1 MRVAR
6 EILGNHGITGL
17 YRGLGAIVARQCPG
31 FVAYFGSYDATRS
44 ALLSSLR
51 RRRRRRR
58 NNDGDDDGD
67 DDGVSLGGGVAG
79 TSSSR

>member
-1 MRVAR
+1 MRVAT

-31 FVAYFGSYDATRS
+31 FVAYFRLYDATRS
-44 ALLSSLR
+44 ALLLFLR
-51 RRRRRRR
+51 RRRQRQRD
-58 NNDGDDDGD
+58 DGDDGD
-67 DDGVSLGGGVAG
+67 DDGISSRGGGAG

>member
-51 RRRRRRR
+51 RRRRRQR
-58 NNDGDDDGD
+58 DDDDDGD
-67 DDGVSLGGGVAG
+67 DDGISSGGGGAG
-79 TSSSR
+79 TSFSR